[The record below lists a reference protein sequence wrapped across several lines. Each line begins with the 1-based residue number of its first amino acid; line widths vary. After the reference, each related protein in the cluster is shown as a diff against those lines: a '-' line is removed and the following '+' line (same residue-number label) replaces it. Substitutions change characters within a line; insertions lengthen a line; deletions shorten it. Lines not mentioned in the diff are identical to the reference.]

1 MCLRSIRAPLPGD
14 RHTLSE
20 KRLRKAS
27 GRHFPHH
34 IPVRHG
40 LMEISPP
47 EPLHGKWF
55 LRALMMVERDKIGLN
70 PDDI

>member
-1 MCLRSIRAPLPGD
+1 MCLRSIRAPLPED
-14 RHTLSE
+14 RHKLSE

-40 LMEISPP
+40 SMEISPP

-55 LRALMMVERDKIGLN
+55 LRAWMTVERDKIEQN

>member
-1 MCLRSIRAPLPGD
+1 MCLHAIQVPLPED

-34 IPVRHG
+34 IPVRHES
-40 LMEISPP
+40 MEISPP
-47 EPLHGKWF
+47 EPLPGKWF

-70 PDDI
+70 SDDI